1 MSHLAI
7 LGRQPEISYAELL
20 SLYPDNVTR
29 LNEHCAQIDNDGAS
43 LDRLGGS
50 IKLGV
55 HLGELPLVPAQDL
68 AKQLCDSDVAEAIA
82 TSGEGKLSFG
92 LSLYGFTLSKGQH
105 EALGLEL
112 KKTFKK
118 LGRSVRYIASKG
130 QLTAAQ
136 ITHNKLLD
144 KGADIWI
151 VKTTKGYVLASTV
164 AVQDIAAYGERD
176 HGRPA
181 RSAKVGMLPPK
192 LAQMMI
198 NLAAPKPDG
207 RVLDP
212 FCGTGVVLQEA
223 SLMGF
228 TAYGSDI
235 EEKLIQMS
243 KDNDAW
249 LQKSH
254 QTPEW
259 SLEVGDATKHQ
270 WSGQIDAVVT
280 EGYLGPALSK
290 EPSEKELSHIK
301 AEATQLTVNFLTNL
315 APQIQSGTP
324 VCITLPCWK
333 TGKKFS
339 RVEILDQIGGLGY
352 TLKEFL
358 PVTYEHLLYVRAD
371 QIVGRQITV
380 LTRN

>member
-29 LNEHCAQIDNDGAS
+29 LGEHCAQIDDDNVS
-43 LDRLGGS
+43 LDHLGGS
-50 IKLGV
+50 IKLGI
-55 HLGELPLVPAQDL
+55 HLGELPLVPVQDL
-68 AKQLCDSDVAEAIA
+68 TKQLCDSDVAETIA

-118 LGRSVRYIASKG
+118 LGRGVRYIASKG

-136 ITHNKLLD
+136 ITHNKLLE

-151 VKTTKGYVLASTV
+151 VKTTTGYVLASTV

-192 LAQMMI
+192 LAQIMI
-198 NLAAPKPDG
+198 NLAAPKAGG

-249 LQKSH
+249 LQESH
-254 QTPEW
+254 QTPAW
-259 SLEVGDATKHQ
+259 TLETGDATTLQ

-290 EPSEKELSHIK
+290 MPGNKELDYLKTDALKLS
-301 AEATQLTVNFLTNL
+301 VDFLTNL
-315 APQIQSGTP
+315 APQIASGTP

-333 TGKKFS
+333 TNDGFS
-339 RVEILDQIGGLGY
+339 RFEILDQISQIGY

-380 LTRN
+380 LIRK